1 MDEHEPVFREV
12 NVVSVNL
19 PFGIARDTRYEELCR
34 GFRWDIPDTFNFARD
49 VVDAWAEHRDGPA
62 LIAVNAKGHERA
74 MRFSDV
80 SLASRRLADVFLDR
94 GLAKGDRII
103 IVMPRIAEWQIA
115 MVAAMRIGAVAIP
128 CIEMLTSSDLAYR
141 IQNSGARAVF
151 CRASERAKIDEAIV
165 LSERQVPLRM
175 ALDDNGGRVAFE
187 TDGWI
192 DYGSSTAA
200 MLGDCASVVVAAEDP
215 AVMYYTSGST
225 GHPKGVL
232 HAARAIFGWR
242 YAALHW
248 LDLSP
253 EDRIWCTAD
262 TGWSKAGTSVLF
274 GPWSCGACAFMYDG
288 PFDAAERLTLLAR
301 HRITVYCAPATE
313 LNRVVDENV
322 TEFDLSALRRT
333 VSAGEP
339 MNPVVAERWQ
349 DATGV
354 GVSEAYGQTEAL
366 MMVFNYP
373 SEPVKIGSMGR
384 PGPGFDLDIVD
395 DNGCRLGAD
404 EEGHIAVRQPNPLMM
419 LGYWGEPER
428 ASECF
433 IESPEG
439 RWYLS
444 GDRGTRDQDGYLW
457 FAGRADDVITSA
469 GYRIGPMEV
478 ENVLLQH
485 EAVAQCAVV
494 GSPDLQRGEIVKAFI
509 VLRNGFSGDEVLIR
523 SLQDFAKSMTAPYKY
538 PREIAFV
545 GSLPMTI
552 TGKIRRRDLRDR
564 ERIEKS
570 RL

>member
-1 MDEHEPVFREV
+1 MITD
-12 NVVSVNL
+12 L

-34 GFRWDIPDTFNFARD
+34 SFRWDIPDQFNFAHD
-49 VVDAWAEHRDGPA
+49 VVDAWAEQRDGPA
-62 LIAVNAKGHERA
+62 LISVDAGGRERA

-80 SLASRRLADVFLDR
+80 SVASKRLANVFLDR
-94 GLAKGDRII
+94 GLAKGDRVVIM
-103 IVMPRIAEWQIA
+103 MPRIAEWQVA
-115 MVAAMRIGAVAIP
+115 MVAALRIGAIAVP
-128 CIEMLTSSDLAYR
+128 CIEMLTASDLAYR
-141 IQNSGARAVF
+141 IENSGASAVF
-151 CRASERAKIDEAIV
+151 CRASERAKIDEAV
-165 LSERQVPLRM
+165 ALSERQELLCI
-175 ALDDNGGRVAFE
+175 ALDDNGTRATFE
-187 TDGWI
+187 ADGWI
-192 DYGSSTAA
+192 DYASSMAGA
-200 MLGDCASVVVAAEDP
+200 DDDCEAASVAADEP

-232 HAARAIFGWR
+232 HASRAIFGWR

-288 PFDAAERLTLLAR
+288 PFDPAYRLMLLAR
-301 HRITVYCAPATE
+301 YRISVYCAPATE
-313 LNRVVDENV
+313 LNRVVAENV
-322 TEFDLSALRRT
+322 ADFDLSALRRT

-339 MNPVVAERWQ
+339 MNPIVAERWQ
-349 DATGV
+349 AATGV

-366 MMVFNYP
+366 MMVLNYP

-384 PGPGFDLDIVD
+384 PGPGFDLDIID
-395 DNGCRLGAD
+395 DRGNRLDAD
-404 EEGHIAVRQPNPLMM
+404 QEGHIAVRQPNPLMM
-419 LGYWGEPER
+419 LGYWGEPKR
-428 ASECF
+428 TAECF
-433 IESPEG
+433 VENPEG

-444 GDRGTRDQDGYLW
+444 GDRGTRDKDGYLW

-494 GSPDLQRGEIVKAFI
+494 GSPDARRGEVVKAFI
-509 VLRNGFSGDEVLIR
+509 VLRDGFRGDEVLVEA
-523 SLQDFAKSMTAPYKY
+523 LQEFAKSKTAPYKY
-538 PREIAFV
+538 PREIAFLNA
-545 GSLPMTI
+545 LPMTI

-564 ERIEKS
+564 EWAEKS
-570 RL
+570 KR